1 MYSISND
8 DFTMVVRL
16 LRSFSQTKGTTLREV
31 NERRMAHLLLKKL
44 KKKGE
49 KGRSSPVS
57 NISPRENTIMAQS

>member
-16 LRSFSQTKGTTLREV
+16 LKSFSQTKGTTLREV
-31 NERRMAHLLLKKL
+31 NERRMAHLLHNKL

-49 KGRSSPVS
+49 KRRSPTAL
-57 NISPRENTIMAQS
+57 ISYQEKSR

>member
-16 LRSFSQTKGTTLREV
+16 LRSFSQTKGKTLREV
-31 NERRMAHLLLKKL
+31 NERRMAHLLFNKL

-49 KGRSSPVS
+49 KGRSSPS
-57 NISPRENTIMAQS
+57 LISHQEKTR